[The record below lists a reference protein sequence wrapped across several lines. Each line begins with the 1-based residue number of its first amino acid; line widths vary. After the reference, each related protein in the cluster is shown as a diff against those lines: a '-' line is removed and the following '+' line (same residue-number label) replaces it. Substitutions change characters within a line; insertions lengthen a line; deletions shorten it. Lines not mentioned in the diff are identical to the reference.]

1 MKWVL
6 LACSPAPGL
15 VQFLNRRYRRGFL
28 LLLAGLA
35 GLNGVAVLGPNLR
48 PVSTGALISAVSW
61 FALIAAAGLSI
72 IDTIRH
78 VVLLDRDKL
87 ASDKR
92 RLLDRGIEC
101 YLKGDAEG
109 ASLYF
114 TRLAHIDPRD
124 ADSRMYLA
132 SSLRAAGDAGGARR
146 NFKRAAALNPGKWSW
161 EAGVALKE
169 LGEVKGVQG
178 SKFKV

>member
-6 LACSPAPGL
+6 LACSPVPGL
-15 VQFLNRRYRRGFL
+15 VQFLNRRYGRGFL

-35 GLNGVAVLGPNLR
+35 GLNGVVALGPGLR
-48 PVSTGALISAVSW
+48 PVSTGHLVLGIAWCV
-61 FALIAAAGLSI
+61 FVAAAGLSV
-72 IDTIRH
+72 IDTVRH

-87 ASDKR
+87 TSDKR
-92 RLLDRGIEC
+92 HLLDRGIEC

-114 TRLAHIDPRD
+114 TRLTHIDPQD

-132 SSLRAAGDAGGARR
+132 SSLRAAGDVGGARR
-146 NFKRAAALNPGKWSW
+146 NFKRAAALNPSKWSW
-161 EAGVALKE
+161 EAGVALRE
-169 LGEVKGVQG
+169 LGKE
-178 SKFKV
+178 